1 VIELKD
7 SEKFPVLKKANFQV
21 NTGVDGLGPVLS
33 WFSQFYE
40 SRIPASV
47 WIRCQL
53 ALAEGFTN
61 AVRHAH
67 KGKPPDL
74 PIEIEVTVF
83 AEALQIKI
91 WDWGDPFDLEQK
103 IKNMSEEADIYAP
116 GGRGLKLMKD
126 ISDSLT
132 YSRMPDHRN
141 CLSIFKNY
149 SPCLK
154 DQK

>member
-21 NTGVDGLGPVLS
+21 NTGVDGLSSVLL

-91 WDWGDPFDLEQK
+91 WDCGDPFDLEQK
-103 IKNMSEEADIYAP
+103 IKDMSEQADIYAP

-132 YSRMPDHRN
+132 YSRTPDRRN

-149 SPCLK
+149 SPCLR